1 MIIRKAEHKD
11 INQILNLLSQV
22 LEIHAKLRPDIFV
35 SGTTKYN
42 NEYLEKM
49 MEDQDT
55 VIDVAVESDIV
66 LGYAIYEIIR
76 PRFESTMKPIKT
88 LYIDDLCVDEK
99 YRGKHIGTALF
110 EQVVKEAKELDCYS
124 VNLYAWEGNEDAK
137 RFYAK
142 MGMKIKA
149 YTMEYI
155 LK

>member
-42 NEYLEKM
+42 SEYLEKM
-49 MEDQDT
+49 MNDQDT
-55 VIDVAVESDIV
+55 FIDVAVEGDVV
-66 LGYAIYEIIR
+66 LGYAMYEILN
-76 PRFESTMKPIKT
+76 PKFESTMKPNKT
-88 LYIDDLCVDEK
+88 LYLDDLCVNEK
-99 YRGKHIGTALF
+99 QRGKHIGTSLF
-110 EQVVKEAKELDCYS
+110 EHVVSRAKSLGCYS

-137 RFYAK
+137 KFYK
-142 MGMKIKA
+142 KVGMKIKA

-155 LK
+155 VK